1 MKRNGFRSLQK
12 NINQIEILKIEILC
26 KDFIKLV
33 VAEKDFKLSLYFR
46 VVKAKIIEFQPKFE
60 KIRKITAISALVDLL
75 TKWR

>member
-1 MKRNGFRSLQK
+1 MKLNGFWSLQK